1 MKQSP
6 EQIKTEDQLFM
17 KKIQARINLKIA
29 ELIYSTEETKE
40 IYRQKV
46 VESDSYSELDELVR
60 IIDDGEY
67 QLQMIQQK
75 LFEQLRSYIW
85 KIHELDYLPL
95 KEKAFWTE
103 QLIKAELAEE
113 MTTVYCKALDAER
126 AAKNSRTN
134 GWTIIRDNQ

>member
-75 LFEQLRSYIW
+75 LFEQLRSY
-85 KIHELDYLPL
+85 LPL

>member
-67 QLQMIQQK
+67 QLQMI
-75 LFEQLRSYIW
+75 
-85 KIHELDYLPL
+85 
-95 KEKAFWTE
+95 
-103 QLIKAELAEE
+103 
-113 MTTVYCKALDAER
+113 
-126 AAKNSRTN
+126 
-134 GWTIIRDNQ
+134 

>member
-1 MKQSP
+1 
-6 EQIKTEDQLFM
+6 
-17 KKIQARINLKIA
+17 
-29 ELIYSTEETKE
+29 
-40 IYRQKV
+40 
-46 VESDSYSELDELVR
+46 
-60 IIDDGEY
+60 
-67 QLQMIQQK
+67 MIQQK